1 MPSDLENAIWV
12 DENSRRT
19 ALTDLGRSLL
29 LEAGAGSGKTSIL
42 AGRVIRLMSEGLPP
56 SSIAAISFT
65 ELSAAEL
72 RERIAAFIDRLL
84 SGDVPI
90 DLISGFSPGLSQAQN
105 SNLRRAR
112 GDLDDLVCTTIH
124 GFCRELLTPY
134 PVEAG
139 IDPGAAMM
147 DEGQS
152 SLLLTEVQDQWLRD
166 RLSGARDPSD
176 IFVAIHLAAPSGADA
191 LMRDLVKLLLRR
203 RGAGVTP
210 CPTPYAGDEIR
221 ALASS
226 ISSFERLYATLPS
239 WAPPEFRDAA
249 QQIIE
254 FGGSVPGGGASETE
268 YLGFAV
274 GMEVPPACATGAG
287 TFGKDPTV
295 GTTQAT
301 WKRSAEQVGE
311 TAARSKTLAMQAKVA
326 FDQIRDAFQSV
337 LSAASGRILHVMAE
351 QAVSVLRHYEEA
363 KRRGAYLDFGDLLEK
378 TRILLE
384 SHSPVRVELA
394 SRIPNVL
401 VDEFQDTDIEQTEI
415 LWRLCGEPP
424 AENAN
429 APWKEWE
436 VRPGALFLVG
446 DPQQSI
452 YRFRGADLAVFK
464 WTRSALMESDPNAVL
479 GITRNFRSRASIL
492 EWVNGKFEP
501 HLSVEGQCG
510 FSRLT
515 ASVDAELATLSVAAL
530 DISATG
536 TTASAVRDAE
546 AEAVAGIC
554 KSIIGQL
561 DIRGSGGLLRKCEPG
576 DIALLVPTGTELWR
590 YERALEDVNLSVS
603 AEAGKG
609 FFRRQE
615 VQDLI
620 ALTRA
625 IADERDR
632 LALGALLRGPLVGL
646 TVEELLDAVE
656 MLPADPDG
664 RPPMLSLRMQ
674 LPETANAVLLSRLAS
689 LCSLADARNRTTPHL
704 LLTRAVEEIG
714 VRALLRARGGRIAE
728 RALANV
734 DMFLEISRAYSIR
747 GLRAFSDAMREQWE
761 EAQRAVDGRPDAAS
775 HSINLITMH
784 TAKGLEWPVVIPVNT
799 LSKPDA
805 SIDDAYDSAL
815 NLIHLP
821 VFGEKSADCVQAFAN
836 EKSEA
841 TFERERLWYVATTRA
856 RDLLLM
862 PRLSGGADKSAW
874 CSLITFDLDDLPA
887 HGLPPSEVDFL
898 PEEVIPNGQS
908 EDQWVIEAAAISAAR
923 PRLSRRTPHLA
934 EDGDPPSEIPVFE
947 AQETIST
954 QKIRGGLKRG
964 LVLHKLLEEVLTG
977 EISDTEEALA
987 SRGAQLVAQLSHLRD
1002 PNPEPRE
1009 MAGCILRTFL
1019 LDAVA
1024 AVRDRLV
1031 PEWNVAASHVIPD
1044 GSEELILGVADA
1056 VVPQDSGPPS
1066 LVVDWKSDVVPSA
1079 GKTAKYSGQLA
1090 EYLRASGAAEG
1101 LLVYLTTGDVVRVS
1115 A

>member
-1 MPSDLENAIWV
+1 MPHDLEQAIIL
-12 DENSRRT
+12 DEESRRT

-42 AGRVIRLMSEGLPP
+42 AGRVIRLLAEGRHP

-84 SGDVPI
+84 SGDMPV
-90 DLISGFSPGLSQAQN
+90 DLTSGFYPGLSLAQH
-105 SNLRRAR
+105 SNLLLAR

-147 DEGQS
+147 DEGQA

-166 RLSGARDPSD
+166 RLSGAQDPSD
-176 IFVAIHLAAPSGADA
+176 TFVAIHLAAPSRADA

-203 RGAGVTP
+203 RGAGVSP
-210 CPTPYAGDEIR
+210 CPTPYRGEEVR
-221 ALASS
+221 ALAAS
-226 ISSFERLYATLPS
+226 ISSFERLYPTLPA
-239 WAPPEFRDAA
+239 WAPPEFRAAA

-254 FGGSVPGGGASETE
+254 FGEDIPGEGATE
-268 YLGFAV
+268 ADYLGFAV
-274 GMEVPPACATGAG
+274 RMEVPPACATSTG
-287 TFGKDPTV
+287 TFGKDKTV

-301 WKRSAEQVGE
+301 WKRSAEEVGE
-311 TAARSKTLAMQAKVA
+311 TAARSKTLAGQAKAA
-326 FDQIRDAFQSV
+326 FDQVRDAFESV
-337 LSAASGRILHVMAE
+337 LSAASGRILHVLAE
-351 QAVSVLRHYEEA
+351 QAMSVLRHYGEA

-384 SHSPVRVELA
+384 RHPEVRLELA
-394 SRIPNVL
+394 SRIQTVL

-424 AENAN
+424 AGNAD
-429 APWKEWE
+429 APWKEWG

-464 WTRSALMESDPNAVL
+464 WTRKSLTDADPAAVL
-479 GITRNFRSRASIL
+479 GITRNFRSRSSIL
-492 EWVNGKFEP
+492 DWVNRKFEP
-501 HLSVEGQCG
+501 HLSVDGQCG
-510 FSRLT
+510 FTGLT
-515 ASVDAELATLSVAAL
+515 ATVDAELTTLSVAAL
-530 DISATG
+530 DIAPTG
-536 TTASAVRDAE
+536 TSANAVRDAE
-546 AEAVAGIC
+546 AEAVARIC
-554 KSIIGQL
+554 KSIVGQL
-561 DIRGSGGLLRKCEPG
+561 DVRGSDGVLRKCEPG
-576 DIALLVPTGTELWR
+576 DIALLVPGGTELWR

-603 AEAGKG
+603 AQAGKG

-620 ALTRA
+620 ALTRT

-656 MLPADPDG
+656 MLPGDPDG

-674 LPETANAVLLSRLAS
+674 LPETANAVLLSRLTA
-689 LCSLADARNRTTPHL
+689 LRGLADARNRTTPHL
-704 LLTRAVEEIG
+704 LLSRAVEEIG

-734 DMFLEISRAYSIR
+734 DMFLEMARAYSVR

-784 TAKGLEWPVVIPVNT
+784 SAKGLEWPVVIPVNT
-799 LSKPDA
+799 FSRPDG
-805 SIDDAYDSAL
+805 STDSAYDSES

-821 VFGEKSADCVQAFAN
+821 VFGDKSADCIQAFAL
-836 EKSEA
+836 EKGEA

-862 PRLSGGADKSAW
+862 PRLAGGADKSAW
-874 CSLITFDLDDLPA
+874 CSVITFDLDDLPP
-887 HGLPPSEVDFL
+887 HGLPPSE
-898 PEEVIPNGQS
+898 EELRPDEITPNGQS
-908 EDQWVIEAAAISAAR
+908 EDQWVLEAAAISAAR
-923 PRLSRRTPHLA
+923 PKLSRRTPHLA
-934 EDGDPPSEIPVFE
+934 EEGDPSAEQHVFE
-947 AQETIST
+947 MQEVISAQ
-954 QKIRGGLKRG
+954 QVRGGLKRG
-964 LVLHKLLEEVLTG
+964 LVLHKLLEEALTG
-977 EISDTEEALA
+977 EIDVTEQALA
-987 SRGAQLVAQLSHLRD
+987 SRGGELVAQLAHLQD
-1002 PNPEPRE
+1002 PDPEPLE
-1009 MAGCILRTFL
+1009 MARCVIRTL
-1019 LDAVA
+1019 LLEEVA
-1024 AVRDRLV
+1024 AVRDQLV

-1056 VVPQDSGPPS
+1056 VVPNEFGPPV
-1066 LVVDWKSDVVPSA
+1066 LVVDWKSDVEPSA
-1079 GKTAKYSGQLA
+1079 RKTMRYSGQLA
-1090 EYLRASGAAEG
+1090 EYLRATGASEG
-1101 LLVYLTTGDVVRVS
+1101 LLVYLTTGQVVRVT
-1115 A
+1115 